1 MSEDTCIFSRCLHI
15 HCTYSSFVIND
26 KVSGRFLRVLV
37 LNHNSSI
44 LVLIYYIVASC
55 DTLVYNCDKWGRSIV
70 FKGEEG
76 APVLGKR
83 KKKVQIFKIASSN
96 C

>member
-1 MSEDTCIFSRCLHI
+1 MIHRSLFS
-15 HCTYSSFVIND
+15 YM
-26 KVSGRFLRVLV
+26 
-37 LNHNSSI
+37 
-44 LVLIYYIVASC
+44 YYIVGSC

-76 APVLGKR
+76 APDLGKR